1 LSAWLTSDGSTLM
14 RITLIAVEL
23 EHGFEALDFH
33 RLNMDAV
40 ILLILNKINFYH
52 GILHVHLRKT
62 GLKCGDLTIAN
73 LTGALAVLY

>member
-1 LSAWLTSDGSTLM
+1 
-14 RITLIAVEL
+14 
-23 EHGFEALDFH
+23 
-33 RLNMDAV
+33 MDAA

-62 GLKCGDLTIAN
+62 GLKCGGLTIAN